1 MTDTND
7 TPAVPGTAPVPGQ
20 PRPRRRKAIN
30 RPQGAELKGH
40 RPGTKRALV
49 VALLTGEGAT
59 FEGVQDAIAEAFP
72 GGEWDARTAY
82 EGITLI
88 SSLLGYAL
96 TEDPETGIIRASYE
110 AA

>member
-1 MTDTND
+1 MTDSN
-7 TPAVPGTAPVPGQ
+7 VPETAPVPGQ
-20 PRPRRRKAIN
+20 PQPRRRKAIN
-30 RPQGAELKGH
+30 RAQGAELKGH

-49 VALLTGEGAT
+49 VALLTSEEGAT
-59 FEGVQDAIAEAFP
+59 FQGVQDAIAEAFP

-96 TEDPETGIIRASYE
+96 AEDPETGIIRATYE